1 VGTERFS
8 GVHEQRL
15 LLNSTAVILQNLS
28 VTTLIIR
35 QLKGKGA
42 TNHER
47 LRTTGLWLDLGF
59 RFKKIFFLLKLNKN
73 QKCERPNEARGN
85 EL

>member
-1 VGTERFS
+1 MGTERFS

-35 QLKGKGA
+35 QLKGKGGHKPRKVE
-42 TNHER
+42 NHWFMVE
-47 LRTTGLWLDLGF
+47 TWGLGL
-59 RFKKIFFLLKLNKN
+59 KNIFSVEIK
-73 QKCERPNEARGN
+73 QKSKV
-85 EL
+85 